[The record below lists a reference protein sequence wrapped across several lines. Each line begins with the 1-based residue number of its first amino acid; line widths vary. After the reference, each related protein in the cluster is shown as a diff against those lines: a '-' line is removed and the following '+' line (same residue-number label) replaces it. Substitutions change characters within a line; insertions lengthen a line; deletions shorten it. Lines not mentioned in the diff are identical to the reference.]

1 MSMFNLEAGVAINLT
16 STGSVVTTTDCVL
29 IGFYVNST
37 SSGTLVLR
45 EGGSGGTVM
54 DGTIT
59 PAIGFHRFP
68 AKVKGGLHATIGA
81 TLDVTFFV
89 VQGVS

>member
-1 MSMFNLEAGVAINLT
+1 MSAPVAEVGGYKNIT
-16 STGSVVTTTDCVL
+16 ATGAVSTGACQL

-45 EGGSGGTVM
+45 DGGASGTVM
-54 DGTIT
+54 SGTIT

-68 AKVKGGLHATIGA
+68 ANVGTSLYATIAGTA
-81 TLDVTFFV
+81 LNVTFFYA
-89 VQGVS
+89 G